1 MRVSIFEHF
10 SFDSLMRALGA
21 RNSAP
26 VPEEPLPPRI
36 SSRARKQRRARK
48 ARNRQAAASRRR
60 NRA

>member
-1 MRVSIFEHF
+1 MSIFEHF

-26 VPEEPLPPRI
+26 VPVEPLPPRI
-36 SSRARKQRRARK
+36 SSRARK